1 MVEVDVKQFIS
12 TADGSRRYVWS
23 TTTADEALKL
33 AEPRLR
39 CPECKGAIG
48 LFRRTEDETTVNR
61 AEHKRKNPGCSL
73 GNCFDGVKR
82 LAANPIEPE
91 EESVRAQEP
100 MANK

>member
-12 TADGSRRYVWS
+12 TADGSRRYAWK
-23 TTTADEALKL
+23 TITADEALKL

-48 LFRRTEDETTVNR
+48 LFRRSEKDKTPNR
-61 AEHKRKNPGCSL
+61 GEHKKRNPGCSL

-82 LAANPIEPE
+82 LAANPIEPH
-91 EESVRAQEP
+91 EESVPA
-100 MANK
+100 